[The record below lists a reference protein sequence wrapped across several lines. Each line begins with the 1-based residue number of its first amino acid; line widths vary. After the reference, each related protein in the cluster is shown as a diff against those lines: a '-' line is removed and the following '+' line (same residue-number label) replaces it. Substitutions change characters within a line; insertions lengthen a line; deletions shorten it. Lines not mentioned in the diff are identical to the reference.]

1 MAAAPTA
8 DAGVGVRD
16 KRKPPPP
23 RAEADGKTK
32 SGTAWSHGYLNQKP
46 WHPLSYQNQRR
57 KWIAEQEHAE
67 GLRRSD
73 EVAKEFAQEQSF
85 FSHAAQLSKAQKA
98 KVEAMQAVSFMY
110 IRPPGYNA
118 EGARA
123 AELADEQRRLRAAAS
138 DGNGASAPEAEA
150 DPLAAG
156 SGAGGAAAG
165 AAEEGQPRPA
175 RAKDAFGR
183 TVATEQDFP
192 QLKGA
197 PRLDTGVVGRAKPFG
212 VEVRNVRCAR
222 CGALGHQAGDREC
235 PQRDVI
241 LPGEEERRRRE
252 DPLTVFAAAHGGPE
266 EPLRW
271 ELKVAPGSLSPARG
285 GFRPD
290 DPNQQILASDHIFD
304 EYGGFLESGGGGG
317 GSGVADQEEGAS
329 ATAAIP
335 AAVMMQLTSRQRKR
349 LARAYE
355 GRDDEARRKR
365 RRRRRDDR
373 NKQEEEEA
381 RGTEKRGRGESL
393 MESLTIA
400 GAGRGNEVMAL
411 HASGARRKEVDGE
424 DGGAERDNV
433 GDDNVAA
440 RCKREEEAG
449 GRREGGCT
457 PALKDQSK
465 GKRKAAADESSD
477 KSDTAAEPA
486 GRQSRLSGRAS
497 SKRRKGM
504 EEAGPRG
511 EHRSRKRVVSSSH
524 GGGDDSN
531 SVRRKRRRRARGKKS
546 EECSSSSSSAGVV
559 RRDGGSR
566 RRLEGG
572 SVCKRKRPADAGS
585 GSSSSDSLNRNQV
598 PSAPLASALVPS

>member
-1 MAAAPTA
+1 MATAPTA
-8 DAGVGVRD
+8 GAGAGVRD

-123 AELADEQRRLRAAAS
+123 AELADEQRRLRAAAN

-212 VEVRNVRCAR
+212 VEVRNVRCVR

-252 DPLTVFAAAHGGPE
+252 DPLSVFAAAHGGPE

-285 GFRPD
+285 GFLPD
-290 DPNQQILASDHIFD
+290 DPNQQILASDQIFD

-373 NKQEEEEA
+373 NKQGEEEA
-381 RGTEKRGRGESL
+381 GGTKKRGHKRRRARGTGNGL
-393 MESLTIA
+393 LESLTIA
-400 GAGRGNEVMAL
+400 SAGRGNEAMAL
-411 HASGARRKEVDGE
+411 QASGARREEVDRKE
-424 DGGAERDNV
+424 GGAERDNL
-433 GDDNVAA
+433 GEDNAA
-440 RCKREEEAG
+440 ASCKREEEAG
-449 GRREGGCT
+449 GRREGGGT
-457 PALKDQSK
+457 PALNGLGK
-465 GKRKAAADESSD
+465 GKRKAAADECSD
-477 KSDTAAEPA
+477 KSDMAAEPA
-486 GRQSRLSGRAS
+486 GRESRLSGRVS

-511 EHRSRKRVVSSSH
+511 EHRSRKRSSH

-531 SVRRKRRRRARGKKS
+531 SGRRKRRRRASGKKS
-546 EECSSSSSSAGVV
+546 EECSSSSSVGVV
-559 RRDGGSR
+559 RRDCEGR
-566 RRLEGG
+566 RRLDGG
-572 SVCKRKRPADAGS
+572 SSSKRKRPADAGGGS
-585 GSSSSDSLNRNQV
+585 SSSSDSLDRN
-598 PSAPLASALVPS
+598 